1 MSSFDE
7 KARFGVSDP
16 KPGWP
21 LLQTAGS
28 KARPSKDA
36 RKISVVKWVMTSL
49 PRRSLSLPAYP
60 EFDTS
65 ACTNEGVFRREYSE
79 LLLDKCNSIGC
90 RVFDYNV
97 IKCSTSNFSSA
108 NLIGKGGCNSVYKGV
123 LPEGRPVAVKVLK
136 SSKESL
142 KNFMLELDIITSI
155 NHKRIT
161 PLLGICVKDNEL
173 ISVYEFLSKGS
184 LEQNLHGDGKERSIL
199 SWDSRF
205 GIAFGIAEA
214 LHYLH
219 NECSKPIIHRDVKS
233 SNILLT
239 EELEPQLC
247 DFGLAMWGPTS
258 PFLLMDSDLVGTFGY
273 LAPEYFMY
281 GKISDKIDVYS
292 FGVVLLELI
301 SGRKAIGLETT
312 KAKESLVMWAKPK
325 LESGELNLKSILDPC
340 LGGKYDETQLQ
351 RMALAAKLCLNPA
364 ARIRPGIEKILCI
377 LKGEE
382 YEDGAKL
389 ANDDD
394 DDDDD
399 DEVYPDS
406 HAESHLSLALLDV
419 NDNSTSF
426 SSVDQSSPLC
436 VEEYLKKRCSRSSS
450 LE

>member
-7 KARFGVSDP
+7 KARFCITDP

-21 LLQTAGS
+21 LLQKVSS
-28 KARPSKDA
+28 KAQPSKDA

-49 PRRSLSLPAYP
+49 PRRSLSLPAFP
-60 EFDTS
+60 EFAMS
-65 ACTNEGVFRREYSE
+65 ACTNERVIIEREYFE

-90 RVFDYNV
+90 RVFGYDG
-97 IKCSTSNFSSA
+97 ILS
-108 NLIGKGGCNSVYKGV
+108 GKADAIPCTKAFFRK
-123 LPEGRPVAVKVLK
+123 EKPVAVKVLK
-136 SSKESL
+136 SCKESL

-161 PLLGICVKDNEL
+161 PLLGICVKDNEF
-173 ISVYEFLSKGS
+173 ISVYEFLPKGS
-184 LEQNLHGDGKERSIL
+184 LEQNLHGEGPKGKIDIVIM

-205 GIAFGIAEA
+205 WIAFGIAEA

-258 PFLLMDSDLVGTFGY
+258 SFFLMDSNLVGTFGY

-301 SGRKAIGLETT
+301 SGRKAIGLEST
-312 KAKESLVMWAKPK
+312 KAQESLVMWAKPK
-325 LESGELNLKSILDPC
+325 LENGELNLKSILDPC
-340 LGGKYDETQLQ
+340 LDGKYDEVQMK
-351 RMALAAKLCLNPA
+351 RMALAAKLCLNQA
-364 ARIRPGIEKILCI
+364 ARTRPGIEKVI
-377 LKGEE
+377 
-382 YEDGAKL
+382 
-389 ANDDD
+389 
-394 DDDDD
+394 
-399 DEVYPDS
+399 
-406 HAESHLSLALLDV
+406 
-419 NDNSTSF
+419 
-426 SSVDQSSPLC
+426 
-436 VEEYLKKRCSRSSS
+436 
-450 LE
+450 